1 MVLVSFPVAIIKY
14 PERSNS
20 RLKRLI
26 STPSSRS
33 QPLLTGGE
41 SNYDYCHHVAYFLS
55 VP

>member
-20 RLKRLI
+20 REKRLI
-26 STPSSRS
+26 SAPRSRS

-41 SNYDYCHHVAYFLS
+41 SNYDYYQVAYFLS